1 MPRKDK
7 KAATSR
13 SEQPKQSTVATTP
26 QLVWTVVLVSI
37 AVTIVTELRIAGH
50 GSLWLSTVM
59 AYAAFFLNIA
69 CSGLGFRTPQQMWWI
84 ANVGVSVLTM
94 SFIGAPTVPSALWT
108 VGRVFLARLST

>member
-7 KAATSR
+7 KAAISR
-13 SEQPKQSTVATTP
+13 SEQPRQSTVATTP

-37 AVTIVTELRIAGH
+37 AVTIVTELRVAGQ
-50 GSLWLSTVM
+50 GSLWLSAVM

-69 CSGLGFRTPQQMWWI
+69 CSGLGFRTPERIWWI
-84 ANVGVSVLTM
+84 ANVALSVLTM

-108 VGRVFLARLST
+108 AGRVLFARLSV